1 MYLNDDEAYKNF
13 IALLNSEIFI
23 DKSMILK
30 ILNRR
35 IHTTNRFICITRPRR
50 FGKSE
55 ITNLIESYYSKVLD
69 TNSIFDN
76 LNISE
81 ENSYTG
87 HLNKYNIIKVDF
99 SIKKETS
106 EDYNSY
112 INRIINGI
120 SDDLLAAYP
129 EVDFS
134 KCETLSSKFVAT
146 RDEFVFIFDEW
157 DYIFNKGIY
166 LKYQEDFLDFLRV
179 LLKGRSYVSLCY
191 MTGILPIKKH
201 SSGSALNMFEEYTLL
216 DDGVF
221 EEFFGFTEQEVC
233 DLAQKNKM
241 DYNELA
247 YWYNGYKMES
257 GLKIFNPRS
266 VNLAIMKKKCK
277 SYWVNTGAMNEVLE
291 YLEIDP
297 MGVRD
302 DVVRMVN
309 YEEIEIEDIEEF
321 RAGQGI
327 PQTKEEIYSAMITL
341 GFLTYSDGLLSIPN
355 KELMGEFEK
364 ALKDKSFSGEFDI
377 FKESRLMLK
386 ATLSRDT
393 ETMAKI
399 LHNIHNR
406 EISLYDYNHENGLSS
421 VVSLAYLSARSKY
434 IIKKEE
440 HTGKGRA
447 DFIFHP
453 LTSRYM
459 PIIIELKRGKGTQVA
474 LDQIINQEYTT
485 TLFDRYKRN
494 ILIVGIDYTE
504 GKDHT
509 CQVMELEYRK
519 N

>member
-1 MYLNDDEAYKNF
+1 MYLNTQESYKNF
-13 IALLNSEIFI
+13 VHLVNSEVFI
-23 DKSMILK
+23 DKSMIIK

-35 IHTTNRFICITRPRR
+35 LNTTNKFICITRPRR

-55 ITNLIESYYSKVLD
+55 ITNLIESYYTKAID
-69 TNSIFDN
+69 AKPIFDK
-76 LNISE
+76 LSISK
-81 ENSYTG
+81 ENTYDA
-87 HLNKYNIIKVDF
+87 HLNKYNTIKIDF
-99 SIKKETS
+99 SIKKEIP
-106 EDYNSY
+106 EDYSSY
-112 INRIINGI
+112 ISRIINEI
-120 SDDLLAAYP
+120 SEDLCNAYQHI
-129 EVDFS
+129 DFS
-134 KCETLSSKFVAT
+134 KYDTLSNKFLAT
-146 RDEFVFIFDEW
+146 DDEFIFIFDEW
-157 DYIFNKGIY
+157 DFIFNKGIY
-166 LKYQEDFLDFLRV
+166 VSHHEDFLDFLRV

-221 EEFFGFTEQEVC
+221 EEFFGFTEDEVHS
-233 DLAQKNKM
+233 LSNKHNM
-241 DYNELA
+241 PYEELEH
-247 YWYNGYKMES
+247 WYNGYKMES

-266 VNLAIMKKKCK
+266 VNIAILKKKCK

-297 MGVRD
+297 IGVRD
-302 DVVRMVN
+302 DVVRMVGH
-309 YEEIEIEDIEEF
+309 EEIEIDDIEEF
-321 RAGQGI
+321 RAGQQP

-341 GFLTYSDGLLSIPN
+341 GFLTYSEGLLSIPN
-355 KELMGEFEK
+355 RELMGEFEK
-364 ALKDKSFSGEFDI
+364 ALKDKCFSGEVDM

-386 ATLSRDT
+386 ATLARDT

-440 HTGKGRA
+440 HTGRGRA

-453 LTSRYM
+453 LTSRDI
-459 PIIIELKRGKGTQVA
+459 PIVIELKRNKGTQVA
-474 LDQIINQEYTT
+474 IDQILQQEYAS
-485 TLFDRYKRN
+485 TLFERYKRN

-509 CQVMELEYRK
+509 CQVMELEYK
-519 N
+519 